1 MTTKG
6 RRESSGEM
14 FNDLTEMTLF
24 DSYSVLIGMLQHD
37 YFDRTN
43 RHRI

>member
-6 RRESSGEM
+6 RRKCSGEM
-14 FNDLTEMTLF
+14 FNDLTDMALF
-24 DSYSVLIGMLQHD
+24 NSYPALIGMLQHD

-43 RHRI
+43 RHLI